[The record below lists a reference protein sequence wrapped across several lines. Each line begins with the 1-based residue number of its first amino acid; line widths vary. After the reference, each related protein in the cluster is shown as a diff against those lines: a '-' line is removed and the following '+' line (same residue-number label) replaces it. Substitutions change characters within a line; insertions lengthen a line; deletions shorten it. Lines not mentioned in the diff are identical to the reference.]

1 MSQLAK
7 ESMSSKGADKA
18 TQSLNMSK
26 AVDTELGGVRGAGER
41 GPDAS
46 GDAGSLQY
54 TTTQSWGADFAEQNK
69 QKPMPAAGY
78 TGAGVAGPQ
87 ISASGGAPGPG
98 AVYMKPGEHVGS
110 RGVHDADRTGRAS
123 LAYDASSAD
132 KPLAGNM
139 AGDGI
144 RSGPMGPAGGIS
156 SAPARD
162 DDKADVIRR
171 VQEK

>member
-1 MSQLAK
+1 MSKLTKDAI
-7 ESMSSKGADKA
+7 SSKGYDPS
-18 TQSLNMSK
+18 TDSLNMSK
-26 AVDTELGGVRGAGER
+26 NVDTELGGVRGAGER

-46 GDAGSLQY
+46 GGEGSLQY
-54 TTTQSWGADFAEQNK
+54 NTTQSWGADFAEQNK
-69 QKPMPAAGY
+69 QKPMPASGY

-87 ISASGGAPGPG
+87 LSSSGSAPAPG
-98 AVYMKPGEHVGS
+98 AMYMKPGEHVGW
-110 RGVHDADRTGRAS
+110 RGMHDADRTDRAS
-123 LAYDASSAD
+123 QAYDASSAD

-156 SAPARD
+156 SAPARA
-162 DDKADVIRR
+162 DDKADLIRR